1 MPYMFVRIKLSS
13 FDQWK
18 QAWDS
23 AEQVEIRKAFGCKSA
38 QVFRGYESADEVI
51 ILTEWDDIGDAKDWG
66 ISDELRELMHHTGG
80 SGQPDV
86 LYLNDVTKT

>member
-38 QVFRGYESADEVI
+38 QVFRGY
-51 ILTEWDDIGDAKDWG
+51 
-66 ISDELRELMHHTGG
+66 
-80 SGQPDV
+80 
-86 LYLNDVTKT
+86 